1 MFTLNLMH
9 TAAVYQKDRRELGR
23 VMEPMLFLL
32 RQKSHRLY
40 SHSIQVAH
48 YSASIAAQMGLPAT
62 EIETIQSAALLHD
75 IGLLTLPTVA
85 LHKMPFLTRREQAL
99 YKKHPDLGSNMLE
112 MIPACQ
118 HIIPY
123 IRHHHER
130 WDGTGFPKHLR
141 GVNIPLGARI
151 IAVADYYEQI
161 TNPSAENWAK
171 TKQEALNE
179 LFSASGLLFDPS
191 IVRVFI
197 DILS

>member
-1 MFTLNLMH
+1 MHVYLEFNAYGGSIPKRSTRIGPSHGAHAFFAAPKKPPTLLAFH
-9 TAAVYQKDRRELGR
+9 SGR
-23 VMEPMLFLL
+23 ALCG
-32 RQKSHRLY
+32 QHC
-40 SHSIQVAH
+40 
-48 YSASIAAQMGLPAT
+48 QMGLPAA

-112 MIPACQ
+112 TIPACQ